1 MVYSNK
7 NSVTKLKNTFLMV
20 GILLLLTATAFIFL
34 EEFVIVAIIAG
45 FFLLGILLVTML
57 NLQYVK
63 IAEENG
69 RLSIRYYTVFS
80 VNRQYESIEFPVSSL
95 KKVEVSKYFLGLKW
109 DVSFT
114 VRLKQGFADY
124 PPVCFSAIP
133 RKERIRLI
141 NWIKGLK

>member
-69 RLSIRYYTVFS
+69 RLSIRYYAVFS

-95 KKVEVSKYFLGLKW
+95 KKVEVSKYFFGLKW
-109 DVSFT
+109 VVRFT
-114 VRLKQGFADY
+114 ARQKQGLADS